1 MSNTEIDY
9 RAHPVLF
16 VDDEQDNL
24 DTIRHNFKKLFDLHT
39 ATSGEEGLEILKA
52 LDPAVIVSDQRM
64 KPNQY
69 NGIQFLQKARKVRH
83 EAVGVILTAYPD
95 VPDLIDAVN
104 SGDVYR
110 YLTKPFDSKEL
121 RITVCQA
128 IERHVLL
135 RENRRLVE
143 RLKELA
149 SYHQQ
154 ESEARFNFGE
164 LIGKSQELEKVLA
177 TIKQVAPTA
186 STVLLRG
193 ESGTGKELIA
203 RAIHNNSPRK
213 DKPFVKVSCAAL
225 APGILESE
233 LFGHEKGS
241 FTSAIGR
248 KLGRFELADEGT
260 IFLDEVGDIP
270 METQVKLLR
279 VLQEREFERV
289 GGTETIRVDVR
300 IVSATNR
307 PLEELIRTGKFR
319 EDLYYRLNV
328 FPIVS
333 PPLRKRAS
341 DIPVLARH
349 FIAKF
354 GKVTGKQVRDLSDGS
369 LTKLMSYQWPGNVR
383 ELENV
388 MERALILAQH
398 ELIDEGDLD
407 FGSRPMSFSDTPTS
421 SVSSPG
427 ALTQDPSGQRGEGL
441 TGILEDIERR
451 RLVEAM
457 NKHNGRKAEAA
468 RDLGIN
474 RSTLYYRLKKYGL
487 LSEE

>member
-1 MSNTEIDY
+1 MIS
-9 RAHPVLF
+9 
-16 VDDEQDNL
+16 
-24 DTIRHNFKKLFDLHT
+24 
-39 ATSGEEGLEILKA
+39 
-52 LDPAVIVSDQRM
+52 
-64 KPNQY
+64 
-69 NGIQFLQKARKVRH
+69 
-83 EAVGVILTAYPD
+83 
-95 VPDLIDAVN
+95 
-104 SGDVYR
+104 
-110 YLTKPFDSKEL
+110 
-121 RITVCQA
+121 
-128 IERHVLL
+128 
-135 RENRRLVE
+135 
-143 RLKELA
+143 
-149 SYHQQ
+149 
-154 ESEARFNFGE
+154 
-164 LIGKSQELEKVLA
+164 

-225 APGILESE
+225 APGVLESE

-333 PPLRKRAS
+333 PPLRRRSS

-349 FIAKF
+349 FLAKF

-369 LTKLMSYQWPGNVR
+369 LAKLSSYQWPGNVR

-398 ELIDEGDLD
+398 ELIDESDLD
-407 FGSRPMSFSDTPTS
+407 FGYCPNITATILYT
-421 SVSSPG
+421 
-427 ALTQDPSGQRGEGL
+427 A
-441 TGILEDIERR
+441 GIAG
-451 RLVEAM
+451 VYW
-457 NKHNGRKAEAA
+457 
-468 RDLGIN
+468 
-474 RSTLYYRLKKYGL
+474 S
-487 LSEE
+487 